1 MDITLTSL
9 ETEHSTLLKGKI
21 ASQIALKGG
30 WLPFSRY
37 MELALYEPGM
47 GYYSAGAHK
56 LGAGGDFTTAPELSP
71 LFGAAICS
79 TLLPVL
85 EGLKEK
91 GLPTQILEFGAGTG
105 KLATSILTRLNDL
118 GFHLDRYD
126 IIEISPDLAQRQQE
140 RIRNTIGQLHLKT
153 QCNWLTELP
162 NFKGI
167 ILANEVIDAIP
178 CDAIIYQN
186 GFWYWYGVAFES
198 DKLTWRIG
206 SPVEQ
211 HLLPEI
217 LLNGNFSEGYV
228 TELHTTANAW
238 IQQVAKHL
246 DAGLFLTFDY
256 GFPEGEYYHPQRLE
270 GTLMAHHRHHAIQ
283 DPFHLPGLCD
293 LTTHVEW
300 SQIARSALAENVDD
314 VYLTNQA
321 AYLLDAGIGDIALEI
336 GNPSD
341 PETFLPISNS
351 LQKLLSEAEMGELFK
366 AFAFSKKLESLLPGY
381 VLEDLPGLRGRNRLQ
396 TLVL

>member
-9 ETEHSTLLKGKI
+9 ETEHSELVKAKISSQI
-21 ASQIALKGG
+21 ASQGG
-30 WLPFSRY
+30 WIPFSRY
-37 MELALYEPGM
+37 MEMALYEPGM

-56 LGAGGDFTTAPELSP
+56 LGSGGDFTTAPELSP

-85 EGLKEK
+85 EGLKAQ

-105 KLATSILTRLNDL
+105 KLASSILTRLHDL
-118 GFHLDRYD
+118 NFNLDRYD
-126 IIEISPDLAQRQQE
+126 ILEISPDLAQRQKE
-140 RIRNTIGQLHLKT
+140 HINKTVNQLNLPTRYEWLKS
-153 QCNWLTELP
+153 LP
-162 NFKGI
+162 QNFKGI

-186 GFWYWYGVAFES
+186 GFWYWHGVALKEGR
-198 DKLTWRIG
+198 LTWKAG
-206 SPVEQ
+206 SPVGQE
-211 HLLPEI
+211 LLPES
-217 LLNGNFSEGYV
+217 LLSGNFSEGYV
-228 TELHTTANAW
+228 TELHAPANDW
-238 IQQVAKHL
+238 MRQVASNL
-246 DAGLFLTFDY
+246 DAGLFLTVDY
-256 GFPEGEYYHPQRLE
+256 GFPESEYYHPQRLE

-283 DPFHLPGLCD
+283 DPFYLPGLCD

-300 SQIARSALAENVDD
+300 SQIARSALAENADD

-336 GNPSD
+336 GDPSN

-366 AFAFSKKLESLLPGY
+366 VFAFSKNLDVLLPGHT
-381 VLEDLPGLRGRNRLQ
+381 LEDLPGLRGRNRL
-396 TLVL
+396 

>member
-9 ETEHSTLLKGKI
+9 ETEHSRLLKDKI
-21 ASQIALKGG
+21 AAQIASEGG
-30 WLPFSRY
+30 WIAFSRY
-37 MELALYEPGM
+37 MEMALYEPGM

-105 KLATSILTRLNDL
+105 KLATSILTRLSDL
-118 GFHLDRYD
+118 GFSLDQYS
-126 IIEISPDLAQRQQE
+126 IIEISPDLAQRQKE
-140 RIRNTIGQLHLKT
+140 CIANVVRDLGLST
-153 QCNWLTELP
+153 QCTWLSELP
-162 NFKGI
+162 NDFKGV

-178 CDAIIYQN
+178 CDAIIFQN
-186 GFWYWYGVAFES
+186 GFWYWYGVTFKENALLW
-198 DKLTWRIG
+198 KAG
-206 SPVEQ
+206 KPVAQ
-211 HLLPEI
+211 DLLPES
-217 LLNGNFSEGYV
+217 LLSGNFSEGYV
-228 TELHTTANAW
+228 TELHIPANAW
-238 IQQVAKHL
+238 MHQVAKHL
-246 DAGLFLTFDY
+246 NTGLFLTFDY
-256 GFPEGEYYHPQRLE
+256 GFPESEYYHPQRLE
-270 GTLMAHHRHHAIQ
+270 GPLMAHHRHHALQ
-283 DPFHLPGLCD
+283 DPFYLPGLCD
-293 LTTHVEW
+293 LTTHVDW

-314 VYLTNQA
+314 VFLTNQA

-336 GNPSD
+336 GDPSN

-366 AFAFSKKLESLLPGY
+366 AFAFTKNLSNLLPGFTP
-381 VLEDLPGLRGRNRLQ
+381 EDLPGLRGRNRL
-396 TLVL
+396 

>member
-9 ETEHSTLLKGKI
+9 EKEHSTLLKAKI
-21 ASQIALKGG
+21 ASQIASQGG

-37 MELALYEPGM
+37 MEIALYEPSM

-56 LGAGGDFTTAPELSP
+56 LGSGGDFTTAPELSP

-85 EGLKEK
+85 EALQKK
-91 GLPTQILEFGAGTG
+91 GLPTRILEFGAGTG

-118 GFHLDRYD
+118 GFTLDHYD

-140 RIRNTIGQLHLKT
+140 RIGDTVQQLNLQT
-153 QCNWLTELP
+153 RCSWLTELP
-162 NFKGI
+162 ENIKGI

-178 CDAIIYQN
+178 CDAIIFQN
-186 GFWYWYGVAFES
+186 GFWHWYGVNFEN
-198 DKLTWRIG
+198 DKLIWKTG

-211 HLLPEI
+211 KLLPES
-217 LLNGNFSEGYV
+217 LLRGNFSEGYV
-228 TELHTTANAW
+228 TELHALANAW
-238 IQQVAKHL
+238 MQQVAKHL
-246 DAGLFLTFDY
+246 EVGLFLTFDY
-256 GFPEGEYYHPQRLE
+256 GFPESEYYHPQRLA

-314 VYLTNQA
+314 VYLSNQA
-321 AYLLDAGIGDIALEI
+321 AYLLDAGIGDIVLEI
-336 GNPSD
+336 GD
-341 PETFLPISNS
+341 PGDPATFLPISNS

-366 AFAFSKKLESLLPGY
+366 AFAFSKNLASLLPGH
-381 VLEDLPGLRGRNRLQ
+381 VLEDLPGLRGRNRL
-396 TLVL
+396 

>member
-9 ETEHSTLLKGKI
+9 ETEHSELLKAKI
-21 ASQIALKGG
+21 ASQIASQGG
-30 WLPFSRY
+30 WLAFSRY
-37 MELALYEPGM
+37 MEMALYEPGM

-91 GLPTQILEFGAGTG
+91 GLPAQILEFGAGTG
-105 KLATSILTRLNDL
+105 KLATSILSRLHDL
-118 GFHLDRYD
+118 GFSLDRYD
-126 IIEISPDLAQRQQE
+126 IIEISPDLARRQQE
-140 RIRNTIGQLHLKT
+140 RIDGLVQELNLST
-153 QCNWLTELP
+153 QCNWLSELP
-162 NFKGI
+162 TQFKGV

-186 GFWYWYGVAFES
+186 GFWYRYGVSFEN
-198 DKLTWRIG
+198 DRLLWKVG
-206 SPVEQ
+206 SAVAQ
-211 HLLPEI
+211 DLLPES
-217 LLNGNFSEGYV
+217 LLSRNFAEGYV
-228 TELHTTANAW
+228 TELHMPANAW
-238 IQQVAKHL
+238 MRQVAQQL
-246 DAGLFLTFDY
+246 DTGLFLTFDY
-256 GFPEGEYYHPQRLE
+256 GFLESEYYHPQRLE

-283 DPFHLPGLCD
+283 DPFYLPGLCD

-300 SQIARSALAENVDD
+300 SQIARSALTENADD
-314 VYLTNQA
+314 VYLSNQA
-321 AYLLDAGIGDIALEI
+321 AYLLDAGIGDITLEI
-336 GNPSD
+336 GDPSD

-366 AFAFSKKLESLLPGY
+366 AFAFSKKLGSLLPEHS
-381 VLEDLPGLRGRNRLQ
+381 LEDLPGFRGRNRL
-396 TLVL
+396 

>member
-9 ETEHSTLLKGKI
+9 ETEHSELLKAKI
-21 ASQIALKGG
+21 ASQIASHGG

-37 MELALYEPGM
+37 MEMALYEPGM

-56 LGAGGDFTTAPELSP
+56 LGVGGDFTTAPELSP

-79 TLLPVL
+79 TLIPVL
-85 EGLKEK
+85 EGLQRK
-91 GLPTQILEFGAGTG
+91 GLPAQILEFGAGTG
-105 KLATSILTRLNDL
+105 KLATSIMTRLQDL
-118 GFHLDRYD
+118 GFTLDSYN
-126 IIEISPDLAQRQQE
+126 IIEISPDLAQRQKK
-140 RIRNTIGQLHLKT
+140 RIQKTVEELEIPT
-153 QCNWLTELP
+153 QCEWLSELP
-162 NFKGI
+162 KNFSGV

-178 CDAIIYQN
+178 CDIIIYRN
-186 GFWYWYGVAFES
+186 GFWYSHGVAFENN
-198 DKLTWRIG
+198 KLTWKTG

-211 HLLPEI
+211 NLLCEA
-217 LLNGNFSEGYV
+217 LLTGNFPEGYV
-228 TELHTTANAW
+228 TELHTPAIAW
-238 IQQVAKHL
+238 MRQVAKHL
-246 DAGLFLTFDY
+246 DSGLFLTFDY
-256 GFPEGEYYHPQRLE
+256 GFPESEYYHSQRIE

-283 DPFHLPGLCD
+283 DPFYLPGLCD

-300 SQIARSALAENVDD
+300 SQIARAALAENADD

-336 GNPSD
+336 GDPSN

-366 AFAFSKKLESLLPGY
+366 AFAFSKNLDELLPEHT
-381 VLEDLPGLRGRNRLQ
+381 LEDLPGLRGRNRL
-396 TLVL
+396 

>member
-9 ETEHSTLLKGKI
+9 EAEHSELLKDKI
-21 ASQIALKGG
+21 ASQIASQGG

-37 MELALYEPGM
+37 MEIALYEPGM

-79 TLLPVL
+79 TLLPIL
-85 EGLKEK
+85 EGLKDK

-105 KLATSILTRLNDL
+105 KLASSILSRLHDL
-118 GFHLDRYD
+118 NFSLDRYD

-140 RIRNTIGQLHLKT
+140 RISGLVQELKLST
-153 QCNWLTELP
+153 KCHWLSELP
-162 NFKGI
+162 TGFKGV

-186 GFWYWYGVAFES
+186 GFWYWHGVGFENG
-198 DKLTWRIG
+198 KLHWKTG
-206 SPVEQ
+206 LPVEQ
-211 HLLPEI
+211 GLLPES
-217 LLNGNFSEGYV
+217 LLSGHFSEGYV
-228 TELHTTANAW
+228 TELHMTADAW
-238 IQQVAKHL
+238 IRQIAKQL
-246 DAGLFLTFDY
+246 DTGLFLTLDY
-256 GFPEGEYYHPQRLE
+256 GFPESEYYHPQRLE

-300 SQIARSALAENVDD
+300 SQIARSALAENADD

-321 AYLLDAGIGDIALEI
+321 AFLLDAGIGDIALEI

-341 PETFLPISNS
+341 PATFLPISNS

-366 AFAFSKKLESLLPGY
+366 AFAFSKNLKDLLPEHS
-381 VLEDLPGLRGRNRLQ
+381 LEDLPGLRGRNRL
-396 TLVL
+396 